1 MPVVLAEMFRV
12 RKCKHFAALTV
23 WSPIWHYY

>member
-1 MPVVLAEMFRV
+1 MSVILAAVMHRA

-23 WSPIWHYY
+23 RPQIWR